1 MIHIHKSLLI
11 TSSLLLSSNL
21 LAFGFG
27 DIGDALNKAGSAV
40 NTTQSTQK
48 ASSSKTTHKETQKV
62 VSQKSTNEGDIKK
75 EYERIRSLFNKEEFD
90 PRLLRNYITGD
101 PNSPEEVTEWAE
113 SIKSYQDSLPGIKA
127 FLDKTWKTT
136 TLGNSR
142 EFRRYLQWF
151 NNSVEDDIREAVFD
165 KKSNQWKSDLLS
177 GVIENGWKEEY
188 LKRSLK
194 SQSTVR
200 EIMGRYNRGATV
212 LENQKI
218 FEKIVDGKY
227 SKSTQKYIKEY
238 KELGKKLTQAKKDN
252 IKNQRLPEPG
262 AFNAKTVKLAKE
274 LLKKSGVKFSH
285 LTLMQDITHYMKV
298 EHVDNAFYVQ
308 KMDKFYVKFVAQKNG
323 KHYIVD
329 ASFKKVIQWH
339 PNPQRAFNKWYL
351 YNVEQIERGDQI
363 LKKFVR

>member
-1 MIHIHKSLLI
+1 MMKKSLLI

-27 DIGDALNKAGSAV
+27 DISDTLSTAGSAV
-40 NTTQSTQK
+40 SSAQSINEATKTQAEVEEEKVKVAVQNSQ
-48 ASSSKTTHKETQKV
+48 SSEADV
-62 VSQKSTNEGDIKK
+62 KK
-75 EYERIRSLFNKEEFD
+75 EYERIKSLFNKEDFD
-90 PRLLRNYITGD
+90 PRLLRNYITGN
-101 PNSPEEVTEWAE
+101 PNSTEEVTEWAD
-113 SIKSYQDSLPGIKA
+113 SIKSYQDTLPGIKK

-136 TLGNSR
+136 KLGSTR

-151 NNSVEDDIREAVFD
+151 KNSVEDDITEAVFA
-165 KKSNQWKSDLLS
+165 KKNNQWKPDLIA
-177 GVIENGWKEEY
+177 GVIENGWEPDY

-200 EIMGRYNRGATV
+200 DVMGRYNRGATV

-218 FEKIVDGKY
+218 FEETVDGKY
-227 SKSTQKYIKEY
+227 SIETQKYMMSY
-238 KELGKKLTQAKKDN
+238 SELGRKLTQAKKDN

-262 AFNAKTVKLAKE
+262 AFNGKTANLAKK
-274 LLKKSGVKFSH
+274 LLKKAGVKFSH
-285 LTLMQDITHYMKV
+285 LTLMQDVTPYMKV
-298 EHVDNAFYVQ
+298 EFVDDAYYIQ

-339 PNPQRAFNKWYL
+339 PNPQRPLNKWYL
-351 YNVEQIERGDQI
+351 YNVENIERGDQI